1 MNQIYRLGVD
11 IGSTTIKVVV
21 LNDEGEIIFS
31 DYRRHNANIR
41 QAAGE
46 VFTQLYCRL
55 GNCLLRPMLTGSV
68 GMGLSETYQLPF
80 VQEVVA
86 AAETINHSYP
96 EVCTFIDMG
105 GEDSKMIF
113 FETGKVPDIRM
124 NGSCAGGT
132 GAFIDQT
139 AMLLGVD
146 TTELNAL
153 AATSTTVYPIASRC
167 GVFSKTD
174 IQNLISRK
182 VSKNDIAASVFNAV
196 AIQVVSSLARG
207 MDIMPKVFFCG
218 GPFAF
223 LPELKKHFMRV
234 LSLTESDC
242 ILPQHAELIPATG
255 CAFLALQEDYQPI
268 SVVEIIKA
276 MRFDRREIDVDYTHR
291 LAPLFKS
298 ESDYQQWYQDKQIH
312 NIPRGKLLCD
322 TPTEYFLGVDSGSTT
337 TKIVLLNKDG
347 ELVYHDYQRNNG
359 DSFQTF
365 CDAIQRLHQSVAHPE
380 NLILK
385 GSAATGYGENLLK
398 TAFGFNY
405 GIVETIAH
413 FTAARTISPK
423 VTFILDIGGQ
433 DMKAIFVKNG
443 SIQRIEINEACSS
456 GCGSFIETFAN
467 MLNYPVADFARLS
480 CTAQHPCDLG
490 TRCTVFMNSKVKQAM
505 REGAEVAD
513 IAAGFS
519 YSVVKNCLFKVL
531 KLKNVS
537 ELGEHI
543 VVQGGTFRNH
553 SIVRALETM
562 TSCDVSFS
570 DLPELMG
577 AYGAALYALRCGGEQ
592 SLALSNILTANNYQS
607 EFITCKGCDNHCN
620 VKAFHFT
627 NGKTFYSGNNCE
639 KIYSNI
645 SDSSYK
651 GVNLFAE
658 KRHLLF
664 DRTTKTVDYD
674 AKLPTIGIPRALGIY
689 ENFPFWHTLFTECG
703 IKVVLSQQSSN
714 QLYVKGI
721 RSIMSDNICFPAKL
735 MHGHIMNLIEQKVDR
750 IFYPY
755 VVFEHQEDEQARNSF
770 NCPVVSGYSDVLKS
784 SMDTAKNYGI
794 PLDAP
799 VVTFKD
805 EDLLR
810 KTCREYLTS
819 LGVGRQLISKA
830 INQAIAAQRNYRAT
844 LIDRNIKVLEQ
855 AKKESRMV
863 ILLAGRPYHVDPLIE
878 HKISQ
883 AIADMGVDVI
893 TENIATEL
901 GSGVFDELRFVSQW
915 TYPNRIFKAAYF
927 VGNETYDNLHLVE
940 LTSFGC
946 GPDAFI
952 IDEVNRILS
961 LYHKNL
967 TLLKIDDVN
976 NIGSLRLR
984 IRSLIE
990 SVRLGSVNPTA
1001 RLPKRHDEATKVFTD
1016 VDRPRTILAPYFA
1029 EGYSEFA
1036 PSLFKLAGYRLIN
1049 LPMGNQADAEMG
1061 LRYANNDV
1069 CYPATIVIGSIMN
1082 ALRSGKY
1089 DLDNTAVIVT
1099 QTGGQCRA
1107 TNYHSLIQNAV
1118 VAGGFKQVPVLS
1130 LATGDGLEN
1139 NQPGF
1144 VIDWK
1149 KLIIP
1154 TLYTMLY
1161 ADCLAKLYNI
1171 SVVRELQK
1179 GAAARL
1185 RTAYYEQ
1192 AFSLIEAGKSR
1203 QLPDLLKQAVKDFRN
1218 IIDPGKKTPIMGMV
1232 GEIYVKYNAFSNKF
1246 VIPWLNEQGV
1256 EVVAPSL
1263 FDFFTTRFANHHI
1276 NTQLNIKHNGMS
1288 RFANDLIYSFLMR
1301 VARRYDRIC
1310 ADFPGYDPS
1319 VSMYTH
1325 AKEASE
1331 IVNLAGDFGEG
1342 WGIPAEFAHLARRG
1356 VNNVISL
1363 QPFGCIANHII
1374 SKGVEKQV
1382 KKIYPEM
1389 NLLFLDFDSSTSEAN
1404 IFNRLHFMVEN
1415 CRKQMKQN

>member
-1 MNQIYRLGVD
+1 MNKIYRIGIDV
-11 IGSTTIKVVV
+11 GSTTMKVVV
-21 LNDEGEIIFS
+21 LDVDGQMVFT

-41 QAAGE
+41 QAARE
-46 VFTQLYCRL
+46 MLTLLYRQL
-55 GNCLLRPMLTGSV
+55 GNCLLCPVVTGSV
-68 GMGLSETYQLPF
+68 GMGLSESFGVDF

-86 AAETINHSYP
+86 ASATITHHYP
-96 EVCTFIDMG
+96 MVRTLIDIG

-113 FETGKVPDIRM
+113 FEEGKVPDIRM

-139 AMLLGVD
+139 AVLLGVD
-146 TTELNAL
+146 AHELNTL
-153 AATSTTVYPIASRC
+153 ASQSTTIYPIASRC

-182 VSKNDIAASVFNAV
+182 VSKADIAASVFNAV
-196 AIQVVSSLARG
+196 AMQVVSSLARG
-207 MDIMPKVFFCG
+207 RDIVPQVFFCG

-234 LSLTESDC
+234 LSLSETDC
-242 ILPQHAELIPATG
+242 ILPTHAEIIPATG
-255 CAFLALQEDYQPI
+255 CALLAMSKD
-268 SVVEIIKA
+268 IKPVPLTA
-276 MRFDRREIDVDYTHR
+276 IVKTLCFSKREIDVDYTHR
-291 LAPLFKS
+291 LAPLFASK
-298 ESDYQQWYQDKQIH
+298 EAHQQWFADKQIH
-312 NIPRGKLLCD
+312 AIPRAPLSCD
-322 TPTEYFLGVDSGSTT
+322 TETDYFLGVDSGSTT
-337 TKIVLLNKDG
+337 TKVVLLDRDG
-347 ELVYHDYQRNNG
+347 NLVYHDYQRNNG

-365 CDAIQRLHQSVAHPE
+365 CNAIRTLYDSVEHPE
-380 NLILK
+380 NVVIR

-413 FTAARTISPK
+413 YTAAHKVSPK
-423 VTFILDIGGQ
+423 VSFILDIGGQ

-467 MLNYPVADFARLS
+467 MLNYPVAEFAQMS
-480 CTAQHPCDLG
+480 CTAKHPCDLG

-505 REGAEVAD
+505 REGAEVSD

-531 KLKNVS
+531 KIKNVS

-553 SIVRALETM
+553 SIVRALEIM
-562 TSCDVSFS
+562 TGCSVSFS

-592 SLALSNILTANNYQS
+592 SLRLSDILNANSYQS
-607 EFITCKGCDNHCN
+607 EFNNCKGCDNHCT
-620 VKAFHFT
+620 VKAFHFA

-639 KIYSNI
+639 KIYSNL
-645 SDSSYK
+645 SETVVK
-651 GVNLFAE
+651 GTNLFAE
-658 KRHLLF
+658 KRHMLF
-664 DRTTKTVDYD
+664 DRASMSYD
-674 AKLPTIGIPRALGIY
+674 INEQLPTIGIPRALGIY
-689 ENFPFWHTLFTECG
+689 ENFPFWHTLFKSCG
-703 IKVVLSQQSSN
+703 IRVVLSQLSSN
-714 QLYVKGI
+714 LLYAKGI

-735 MHGHIMNLIEQKVDR
+735 MHGHIINLVERKVDR

-755 VVFEHQEDEQARNSF
+755 VVFEYKEDSAAHNSF

-784 SMDTAKNYGI
+784 SMDTAKNYNI

-799 VVTFKD
+799 VITFRD

-810 KTCREYLTS
+810 KSCREYLLS
-819 LGVGRQLISKA
+819 LGVKKNKIAQA
-830 INQAIAAQRNYRAT
+830 IDNAIAAQKAYKLQITKRNAELYQ
-844 LIDRNIKVLEQ
+844 Q
-855 AKKESRMV
+855 AQENHRMV
-863 ILLAGRPYHVDPLIE
+863 ILLAARPYHIDPLIE

-893 TENIATEL
+893 TENIATED
-901 GSGVFDELRFVSQW
+901 GSAVFDELNAVSQW
-915 TYPNRIFKAAYF
+915 NYPNRIFKAAHF
-927 VGNETYDNLHLVE
+927 VGNANYENLHFVE

-952 IDEVNRILS
+952 LDEVSHILAQ
-961 LYHKNL
+961 YHKNL
-967 TLLKIDDVN
+967 TALKIDDVN

-990 SVRLGSVNPTA
+990 SVRLDHQQTVS
-1001 RLPKRHDEATKVFTD
+1001 RQPKQQVKNTKIF
-1016 VDRPRTILAPYFA
+1016 VDADRTRTILAPYFA

-1036 PSLFKLAGYRLIN
+1036 PSLFKLAGYKLVN
-1049 LPMGNQADAEMG
+1049 LPLGNQSDAETG
-1061 LRYANNDV
+1061 LKFANNDV

-1082 ALRSGKY
+1082 ALQSGKY
-1089 DLDNTAVIVT
+1089 NLDETAVIVT

-1107 TNYHSLIQNAV
+1107 TNYLSLIKNAV
-1118 VAGGFKQVPVLS
+1118 IAAGFTQVPVLS
-1130 LATGDGLEN
+1130 FATGTGLKN

-1144 VIDWK
+1144 VIEWK
-1149 KLIIP
+1149 KLIVP
-1154 TLYTMLY
+1154 TVYTILF
-1161 ADCLAKLYNI
+1161 ADCMARLYNI
-1171 SVVRELQK
+1171 AVVRELQP
-1179 GAAARL
+1179 GIAAKL
-1185 RTAYYEQ
+1185 REKYNEQ
-1192 AFSLIEAGKSR
+1192 AFALIESGKAK
-1203 QLPDLLKQAVKDFRN
+1203 QLPELLKQAVKEYYQS
-1218 IIDPGKKTPIMGMV
+1218 IDHNKRTPIIGIV
-1232 GEIYVKYNAFSNKF
+1232 GEIYVKYNAFSNKN
-1246 VIPWLNEQGV
+1246 VIAWLNSQGV

-1263 FDFFTTRFANHHI
+1263 FEFFTTRFANHHI
-1276 NTQLNIKHNGMS
+1276 NKKLHIKHNSMS
-1288 RFANDLIYSFLMR
+1288 TFANDAIYRILLH
-1301 VARRYDRIC
+1301 VAHRFDRIC
-1310 ADFPGYDPS
+1310 ASMPGYDPFVS
-1319 VSMYTH
+1319 VHQH

-1331 IVNLAGDFGEG
+1331 IVSLAGDFGEG
-1342 WGIPAEFAHLARRG
+1342 WSIPAEFAHLAKRG
-1356 VNNVISL
+1356 VNNVVSL

-1382 KKIYPEM
+1382 KKIYPQM

-1415 CRKQMKQN
+1415 SRKQLKEN